1 MKNLLIILI
10 VLVATGC
17 CSKDNSQINCDINF
31 ASKEIINEI
40 SDDELV
46 QYYDTLIDVNDD
58 GVKELIIE
66 HYGLAGSGLK
76 YRMDIYHFND
86 STCKFILNNELNN
99 LANITFDNNFIYGF
113 YIGNGGGEARKYK
126 WIGNQV
132 KLIEKYI
139 INIMNE
145 EADSIWVEHTDY
157 VIGMIDSIFWPDIY
171 LPNEYH
177 YKDYKPILME

>member
-1 MKNLLIILI
+1 MKNLLFILI
-10 VLVATGC
+10 VLIAAGC
-17 CSKDNSQINCDINF
+17 SSEDNSQINCDINF

-40 SDDELV
+40 SDDGLA
-46 QYYDTLIDVNDD
+46 QYYDTLIEVNGD

-86 STCKFILNNELNN
+86 STCKFRLNNELNN

-126 WIGNQV
+126 WNGNQV

-145 EADSIWVEHTDY
+145 DADSIWVEYTDY
-157 VIGMIDSIFWPDIY
+157 STGIKDSIFWDKID
-171 LPNEYH
+171 LPIEYH
-177 YKDYKPILME
+177 YEDYKPILME